1 MTNAVRHGKG
11 TSAKLS
17 LAKGS
22 DRIEL
27 VVQDNGQGFDLE
39 NTQKGV
45 GLESMRERVEISRGI
60 FKIESVIG
68 AGTTIRASWPKV
80 KNHFDH
86 NMA

>member
-1 MTNAVRHGKG
+1 
-11 TSAKLS
+11 

-27 VVQDNGQGFDLE
+27 VAQDNGQGFDLE

-45 GLESMRERVEISRGI
+45 GLESMRERVEISGGI

-68 AGTTIRASWPKV
+68 AGTTIRASWPKGLP
-80 KNHFDH
+80 HGEIS
-86 NMA
+86 AY